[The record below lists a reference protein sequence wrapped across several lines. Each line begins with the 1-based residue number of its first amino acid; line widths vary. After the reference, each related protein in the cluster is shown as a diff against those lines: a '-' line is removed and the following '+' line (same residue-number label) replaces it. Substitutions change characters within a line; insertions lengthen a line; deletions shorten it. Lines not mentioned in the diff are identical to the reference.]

1 MTNDIQNTLQE
12 SQDEKI
18 DLFKKTK
25 NFIPAFIFSII
36 AGFIICIMFFLPI
49 YTLSAE
55 QPSTKTSLF
64 RFFISLIRMCFSVK
78 DFPTGIVLLL
88 GYIQIISIGIF
99 SIIFIIKYITFL
111 FAIKKERQIAM
122 FRICKSYLSLFKLLV
137 TLCLIVISANL
148 IISKN
153 ITKNV
158 ELAIE
163 IKNAIFLIQFLP
175 KSYCYV
181 YLTLSVIGL
190 ILIGITNRTTSLT
203 KLDIGSNIYNILR
216 FFLNLT
222 ICILLFI
229 TPIIQLT
236 NNDSFFELCFFGA
249 NDTGLLYFSED
260 KLIFNV
266 NEISSFFNQVE
277 NSFPKGS
284 DFYPILISVLTVRI
298 LPVFIIFTVNLF
310 LTSLTRIIF
319 TENYIVACFNLHGRY
334 IYLLLRIKNL

>member
-266 NEISSFFNQVE
+266 NEISSFF
-277 NSFPKGS
+277 
-284 DFYPILISVLTVRI
+284 
-298 LPVFIIFTVNLF
+298 
-310 LTSLTRIIF
+310 
-319 TENYIVACFNLHGRY
+319 
-334 IYLLLRIKNL
+334 